1 MQVKLTQDYY
11 GLLRQSLPVER
22 QAGPEQTLP
31 PSTPQRQ
38 TVLPAERPV
47 EGELLK
53 NRSRNSSVVGDLL
66 QRGQVNGD
74 NASPDVSPQTAQRA
88 VDTYLAYAG
97 ASSAGAA
104 GASRSID
111 FYA

>member
-11 GLLRQSLPVER
+11 GLLRQSLPVDR
-22 QAGPEQTLP
+22 QAGPEQT
-31 PSTPQRQ
+31 STPQRQ